1 MARILVLGAHGNAA
15 RNYAKCLKMG
25 GHIVYGA
32 DIDTDFFRPT
42 PDCYSGKIK
51 WIPEFKAGTVYERAD
66 EIRSFVESNGI
77 EFIHPQ
83 PEEEVEFLYQIM
95 SLEEWYP
102 RFAPYVW
109 PLRSTKVCFDD
120 KLWTVKNY
128 LESRYPDQP
137 LPIYVSDR
145 YSIENLAGK
154 KVWAR
159 QRFGAGSKG
168 SEIIYDVEQFVGSG
182 FAEEPDYMFTEYL
195 PGPEFSVHTFW
206 IDGQLVH
213 SQGRERVEY
222 MCPNENTGQS
232 SSASVADTILQG
244 HEAYDVANETILAS
258 EEKPDGIYNV
268 DMRASE
274 SGEIFPTEVNYGR
287 YNTTMD
293 FFAEL
298 GVNTPSM
305 QVDYWTKNLINV
317 QNQVVGPGWRW
328 YRVIDDA
335 PTLVRV

>member
-1 MARILVLGAHGNAA
+1 MANVLVLGAHGNAA

-32 DIDTDFFRPT
+32 DIDRDFFRPT
-42 PDCYSGKIK
+42 PDCYSDKIK
-51 WIPEFKAGTVYERAD
+51 WIPEFKGDKIDERAQ
-66 EIRSFVESNGI
+66 EIILYAESKGI
-77 EFIHPQ
+77 DFIHPQ
-83 PEEEVEFLYQIM
+83 PEEEVEFLYLIM
-95 SLEEWYP
+95 SVKKWYP
-102 RFAPYVW
+102 VFAAYVW
-109 PLRSTKVCFDD
+109 PLKASKISFDN
-120 KLWTVKNY
+120 KLWTVMNY
-128 LESRYPDQP
+128 LESKYPDDR
-137 LPIYVSDR
+137 PIYVSSE
-145 YSIENLAGK
+145 YNIELLGGK

-159 QRFGAGSKG
+159 NRYGAGSKD
-168 SEIIYDVEQFVGSG
+168 SEIIYDIEQYVYSG
-182 FAEEPDYMFTEYL
+182 LAEQPDMMYTEFL

-222 MCPNENTGQS
+222 MCPNANTGQS
-232 SSASVADTILQG
+232 SSASVADTIAQG

-258 EEKPDGIYNV
+258 EKKPDGIYNV

-298 GVNTPSM
+298 GVNTPAM
-305 QVDYWTKNLINV
+305 QVDNWTKNLINV
-317 QNQVVGPGWRW
+317 QNQVVGTGWRW
-328 YRVIDDA
+328 YRVIDDK
-335 PTLVRV
+335 PTLVKI